1 MVPQQQSLL
10 ASSGT
15 AAASGTAEREASSPG
30 WACCCCACSAL
41 VSVSVVWPQLI
52 ARDLTQPCTAQPKHT
67 QQLRGCSLETEGIS
81 WLSLVRLITVSL
93 KAEDKG

>member
-1 MVPQQQSLL
+1 M
-10 ASSGT
+10 
-15 AAASGTAEREASSPG
+15 
-30 WACCCCACSAL
+30 
-41 VSVSVVWPQLI
+41 SVVWPQLI